1 MSTFDDALK
10 AANSSFRTAFGQ
22 TIIVLPDGATE
33 RSVTAIVDYNEV
45 EPMPGMPHGKA
56 VNIQITVDNDAATG
70 LSSAEFDSGLAAVKV
85 PEAIGKAAVTK
96 RLSKIIRQDA
106 GMVTYQ
112 VR

>member
-1 MSTFDDALK
+1 MSSFDDTLK
-10 AANSSFRTAFGQ
+10 NANNAFKSAFGQ
-22 TIIVLPDGATE
+22 TIVVLPDGVTE
-33 RSVTAIVDYNEV
+33 RSITAIVDYNEI
-45 EPMPGMPHGKA
+45 EPVPGMPHGKA
-56 VNIQITVDNDAATG
+56 QNITITVDNDATTG
-70 LSSAEFDSGLAAVKV
+70 LSSAEFDSGLATVKV